1 MLHPVLKNTL
11 AVAAGALLGMLVN
24 MALITISPYIIPPPA
39 GADLQTPEG
48 LAAAMPLLQPQH
60 FIMPWL
66 AHALGSLA
74 GAWLAARLAVYKKL
88 LWAMLIGGFFLWGG
102 IDMVRML
109 PTPAWFIAADL
120 LGAYLPMSYLG
131 WRLAD

>member
-24 MALITISPYIIPPPA
+24 MALITIGPYIIPPPA
-39 GADLQTPEG
+39 GADMQTAEG

-60 FIMPWL
+60 FVMP
-66 AHALGSLA
+66 
-74 GAWLAARLAVYKKL
+74 WLAARLAVYKKL
-88 LWAMLIGGFFLWGG
+88 LWAMLIGSFFLWGG
-102 IDMVRML
+102 IAMVRML